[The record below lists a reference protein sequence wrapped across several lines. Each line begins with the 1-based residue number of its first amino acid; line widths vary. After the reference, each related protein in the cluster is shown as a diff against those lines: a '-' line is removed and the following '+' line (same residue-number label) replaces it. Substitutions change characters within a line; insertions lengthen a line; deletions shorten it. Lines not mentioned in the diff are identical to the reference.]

1 MYSLASLTLH
11 QIEHS
16 TLNTQHLKFQI
27 MSVLVVVECD
37 NGEVKKSSLEVASY
51 GSQVAQMLG
60 TTATAIAVGEATEA
74 NLTQLG
80 EQGISNVLY
89 DAEPRLKDFVNGAYT
104 KLIAAAA
111 EKEQA
116 KVIVLANSNIGAA
129 VGSRLSVRLQA
140 SLATN
145 VVDLPKTDGGKF
157 TVRRGAYSGK
167 ALADVVL
174 TGDRKIIAVK
184 KNSLEALHSAGQ
196 TATVEQFSAQLTD
209 ADFTDAPKQ
218 VVLQEQAGGVLLPE
232 ADKVV
237 SGGRGMKGPEN
248 WHLIEDLAKALHA
261 ATACSKP
268 VSDVDW
274 RPHHE
279 HVGQT
284 GITVSPNLY
293 IACGISGAI
302 QHLAGVNSSKV
313 IVVINKDPEAPFFK
327 AADYGIVGDVFD
339 VLPKLTQAVKEL
351 G

>member
-1 MYSLASLTLH
+1 
-11 QIEHS
+11 
-16 TLNTQHLKFQI
+16 

-37 NGEVKKSSLEVASY
+37 KGEVKKSSLEVATY
-51 GSQVAQMLG
+51 GAQVAAQLG

-74 NLTQLG
+74 NLAKLG
-80 EQGISNVLY
+80 EQGIGKVLY
-89 DAEPRLKDFVNGAYT
+89 DNEPRLKDFVNNAYT
-104 KLIAAAA
+104 KLIATAAQQ
-111 EKEQA
+111 EDA

-140 SLATN
+140 ALATN
-145 VVDLPKTDGGKF
+145 VVELPKTDGGQF
-157 TVRRGAYSGK
+157 TVKRGAFSGK
-167 ALADVVL
+167 AFSDVVL
-174 TGDRKIIAVK
+174 SGDRKVIAVK
-184 KNSLEALHSAGQ
+184 KNSIEAQHEAGK
-196 TATVEQFSAQLTD
+196 TAEVSTFSAQLGD
-209 ADFTDAPKQ
+209 ADFADAPKQ
-218 VVLQEQAGGVLLPE
+218 VVLQDQAGGILLPE
-232 ADKVV
+232 ASLVV

-248 WHLIEDLAKALHA
+248 WSLIEDLAKALGA

-339 VLPKLTQAVKEL
+339 VLPKLTAAVKEL
-351 G
+351 N